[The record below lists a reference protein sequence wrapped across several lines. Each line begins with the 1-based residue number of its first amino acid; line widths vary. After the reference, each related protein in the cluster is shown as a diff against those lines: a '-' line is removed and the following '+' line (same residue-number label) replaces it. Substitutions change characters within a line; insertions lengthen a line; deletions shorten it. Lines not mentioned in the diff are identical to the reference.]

1 MLAMIITSLTPAS
14 YYIHVKPLLIP
25 YLLSY
30 LSVPP
35 IPLTVPCGRQI
46 LG

>member
-1 MLAMIITSLTPAS
+1 MLVMIITSLTPPS
-14 YYIHVKPLLIP
+14 YYIHIEPLLIP
-25 YLLSY
+25 YVLSY

-35 IPLTVPCGRQI
+35 IPLTIPCGRQT